1 MSSLPQAGSPSDTE
15 PLPRPEGGS
24 RHFEQGSKAGPLLM
38 QAYYR
43 PSMTSKDAV
52 LLDIIWSVS
61 FTIAAL
67 CQTHIVPGCS
77 LHSGCCV
84 VPTKAMLWFCKQ
96 GTGWS
101 LPLHTVAFC
110 WSLPLH
116 SVAFCLL
123 PSSLYQVSFCAAR
136 SLHASFK
143 LTSHLHG
150 KGFAHYAVCSLRCCY
165 TQSAH
170 AFDVKLPCVH

>member
-61 FTIAAL
+61 VTVAAL
-67 CQTHIVPGCS
+67 CLNHIVLGWN
-77 LHSGCCV
+77 LYSGCCV
-84 VPTKAMLWFCKQ
+84 
-96 GTGWS
+96 
-101 LPLHTVAFC
+101 
-110 WSLPLH
+110 
-116 SVAFCLL
+116 
-123 PSSLYQVSFCAAR
+123 CAN
-136 SLHASFK
+136 S
-143 LTSHLHG
+143 G
-150 KGFAHYAVCSLRCCY
+150 NAVVL
-165 TQSAH
+165 
-170 AFDVKLPCVH
+170 

>member
-52 LLDIIWSVS
+52 LLDIIWSVP
-61 FTIAAL
+61 FTIPAL
-67 CQTHIVPGCS
+67 CLNHIVLGWS

-84 VPTKAMLWFCKQ
+84 CANSGNAVVLKT
-96 GTGWS
+96 
-101 LPLHTVAFC
+101 FC
-110 WSLPLH
+110 WLVSDIACCCILLVSPIACCCILLTAMQH
-116 SVAFCLL
+116 MSSICLSGKVIACIIHGHQ
-123 PSSLYQVSFCAAR
+123 SSAW
-136 SLHASFK
+136 
-143 LTSHLHG
+143 
-150 KGFAHYAVCSLRCCY
+150 
-165 TQSAH
+165 
-170 AFDVKLPCVH
+170 